1 MASLRDLYVAGD
13 AQFNGETVEI
23 SGELYIDSYSKVY
36 PMEQVYPVGSIY
48 LTTDS
53 ATTIPSAALKACGT
67 WERASSTSSLGGLTV
82 YVWKR
87 TA

>member
-23 SGELYIDSYSKVY
+23 SGELYIETDSKVY
-36 PMEQVYPVGSIY
+36 PIGQIYPVGSVY
-48 LTTDS
+48 LTTNS

-67 WERASSTSSLGGLTV
+67 WTRASSTSSLGGLTV
-82 YVWKR
+82 YV
-87 TA
+87 